1 MQALKNN
8 LFEKGYHDKCLGK
21 TFQTIFICFVLG
33 FLITVNS
40 QRLVT
45 AAWSSNT
52 HENTA
57 ICTASG
63 QQSSLQIVSDGAG
76 GVIIAWE
83 DTRNVH
89 FDIYAQRVDAHGN
102 VLWKKDGV
110 SICSAPENQNRPR
123 IVSDGSGGAIITWHD
138 VRNGISNSDI
148 YAQHIDADG
157 NVQWTKDGIPVC
169 AVANAQNSPCIA
181 TDGAGGA
188 IIIWQD
194 FRTNYADLCAQRIN
208 KNGESLWAKDGV
220 LVCGT
225 SGAQSAPVVVVD
237 GVGGVI
243 VVWQDFR
250 RTYADIYAQR
260 VDGSGKTAWERSGVA
275 LCNAP
280 GHESFPVITGNGA
293 EGAIVAW
300 VDTRNGNNDVF
311 AQQVDGNGTVQWLT
325 NGIPVCTVSG
335 NQNYPVMVSD
345 GAGGAIL
352 AWWDMRSGDFNIYAQ
367 RIDLTGNALWV
378 KDGLAV
384 CVEANIQNC
393 AYISSDGSGGA
404 IISWND
410 NRVSAFD
417 VYVQRVDP
425 KGLAKWN
432 NNGVAV
438 STAFDTQCFPVTIN
452 DGTGGAIIVWQDSR
466 DSDKSYWDV
475 YAQKIN
481 GQGSLGD

>member
-1 MQALKNN
+1 
-8 LFEKGYHDKCLGK
+8 
-21 TFQTIFICFVLG
+21 
-33 FLITVNS
+33 
-40 QRLVT
+40 
-45 AAWSSNT
+45 
-52 HENTA
+52 
-57 ICTASG
+57 
-63 QQSSLQIVSDGAG
+63 
-76 GVIIAWE
+76 
-83 DTRNVH
+83 
-89 FDIYAQRVDAHGN
+89 
-102 VLWKKDGV
+102 
-110 SICSAPENQNRPR
+110 
-123 IVSDGSGGAIITWHD
+123 
-138 VRNGISNSDI
+138 
-148 YAQHIDADG
+148 
-157 NVQWTKDGIPVC
+157 
-169 AVANAQNSPCIA
+169 
-181 TDGAGGA
+181 
-188 IIIWQD
+188 
-194 FRTNYADLCAQRIN
+194 
-208 KNGESLWAKDGV
+208 V

-225 SGAQSAPVVVVD
+225 SGAQSAPVVVDD

-311 AQQVDGNGTVQWLT
+311 AQQVDGNGSVQWLT

-335 NQNYPVMVSD
+335 NQNYPEIVSD
-345 GAGGAIL
+345 GSGGAIL

-384 CVEANIQNC
+384 CVEASIQNC
-393 AYISSDGSGGA
+393 VSISSDGSGGA
-404 IISWND
+404 IMAWND
-410 NRVSAFD
+410 NRNSAFD
-417 VYVQRVDP
+417 VYAQRIDP

-438 STAFDTQCFPVTIN
+438 CTAFDTQCFPVTFN

-466 DSDKSYWDV
+466 DKDKTYWDV

-481 GQGSLGD
+481 EQGSLGD

>member
-57 ICTASG
+57 VCTASG

-194 FRTNYADLCAQRIN
+194 FRTNYADLYAQRIN

-325 NGIPVCTVSG
+325 NGISVCTVSG

-417 VYVQRVDP
+417 VYVQRIDP

>member
-1 MQALKNN
+1 MINVLK
-8 LFEKGYHDKCLGK
+8 K
-21 TFQTIFICFVLG
+21 TFQTMFVYFVLG
-33 FLITVNS
+33 FFITINF
-40 QRLVT
+40 QNPVT
-45 AAWSSNT
+45 AAWSS
-52 HENTA
+52 HVRENTPV
-57 ICTASG
+57 CTVSG
-63 QQSSLQIVSDGAG
+63 QQSALQIISDGAG
-76 GVIIAWE
+76 GAIIAWE
-83 DTRNVH
+83 DARNVH
-89 FDIYAQRVDAHGN
+89 FDIFAQRVDAHGN
-102 VLWKKDGV
+102 VLWEKDGV

-123 IVSDGSGGAIITWHD
+123 IVSDGSGGAIITWQD
-138 VRNGISNSDI
+138 IRGGISNSDI
-148 YAQHIDADG
+148 YAQRIGADG

-169 AVANAQNSPCIA
+169 AVANAQNSPVIA

-194 FRTNYADLCAQRIN
+194 FRTNYADLCAQRVN
-208 KNGESLWAKDGV
+208 KNGELLWAKDGV

-225 SGAQSAPVVVVD
+225 SGAQGAPVVVDD

-280 GHESFPVITGNGA
+280 GHESFPVVAGNGA

-325 NGIPVCTVSG
+325 NGIPVCAVSG
-335 NQNYPVMVSD
+335 NQNYPVIVSD

-393 AYISSDGSGGA
+393 VSISSDGAGGA

-417 VYVQRVDP
+417 VYAQRIDP
-425 KGLAKWN
+425 KGLTKWG
-432 NNGVAV
+432 NNGVPV
-438 STAFDTQCFPVTIN
+438 STASDTQCFPVLVK
-452 DGTGGAIIVWQDSR
+452 DGAGGAIIVWQDSR

-475 YAQKIN
+475 YTQKIN
-481 GQGSLGD
+481 GQGSPGD

>member
-89 FDIYAQRVDAHGN
+89 FDIYAQRIDAHGN

-194 FRTNYADLCAQRIN
+194 FRTNYADLYAQRIN

-417 VYVQRVDP
+417 VYVQRIDP

-452 DGTGGAIIVWQDSR
+452 DGTGGAIIIWQDSR

>member
-194 FRTNYADLCAQRIN
+194 FRTNYADLYAQRIN

-417 VYVQRVDP
+417 VYVQRIDP

>member
-335 NQNYPVMVSD
+335 NQNYPVIVSD

-404 IISWND
+404 IIAWND

-417 VYVQRVDP
+417 VYVQRIDP

>member
-40 QRLVT
+40 QQMVT

-123 IVSDGSGGAIITWHD
+123 IVSDGAGGAIITWHD

-194 FRTNYADLCAQRIN
+194 FRTNYADLYAQRIN

-417 VYVQRVDP
+417 VYVQRIDP

-452 DGTGGAIIVWQDSR
+452 DGTGGAIIIWQDSR

>member
-89 FDIYAQRVDAHGN
+89 FDIYAQRIDAHGN

-194 FRTNYADLCAQRIN
+194 FRTNYADLYAQRIN

-452 DGTGGAIIVWQDSR
+452 DGTGGAIIIWQDSR

>member
-1 MQALKNN
+1 MINVLK
-8 LFEKGYHDKCLGK
+8 K

-33 FLITVNS
+33 FLIRVNS
-40 QRLVT
+40 QQLTT
-45 AAWSSNT
+45 AAWSS
-52 HENTA
+52 HLRENTP
-57 ICTASG
+57 ICKASG
-63 QQSSLQIVSDGAG
+63 QQSSLQIVSDGVG
-76 GVIIAWE
+76 GAIIAWE

-89 FDIYAQRVDAHGN
+89 FDIYAQRIDAHGN
-102 VLWKKDGV
+102 ILWMKDGI

-123 IVSDGSGGAIITWHD
+123 IVSDGAGGAIITWHD

-148 YAQHIDADG
+148 YAQHIDGDG
-157 NVQWTKDGIPVC
+157 NVQWVKDGIPVC
-169 AVANAQNSPCIA
+169 GVANAQNSPCIA

-188 IIIWQD
+188 VIIWQD

-208 KNGESLWAKDGV
+208 KNGELLWAKDGV

-225 SGAQSAPVVVVD
+225 SGAQSAPVVVDD

-260 VDGSGKTAWERSGVA
+260 VDGSGKTAWERSGIA

-325 NGIPVCTVSG
+325 NGIPVCTASG
-335 NQNYPVMVSD
+335 NQNYPMITGD

-352 AWWDMRSGDFNIYAQ
+352 TWWDMRSGDFNIYAQ
-367 RIDLTGNALWV
+367 RMDLTGNALWV

-384 CVEANIQNC
+384 CIEAGIQNC
-393 AYISSDGSGGA
+393 SYISSDGSGGA
-404 IISWND
+404 IIAWND
-410 NRVSAFD
+410 NRISAFD
-417 VYVQRVDP
+417 VYVQRIDP
-425 KGLAKWN
+425 KGLAKWSDK
-432 NNGVAV
+432 GVAV
-438 STAFDTQCFPVTIN
+438 SIASDTQCFPVLVN

-466 DSDKSYWDV
+466 DKDKSYWDV

>member
-194 FRTNYADLCAQRIN
+194 FRTNYADLYAQRIN

-225 SGAQSAPVVVVD
+225 SGAQGAPVVVVD
-237 GVGGVI
+237 GVGGII

-452 DGTGGAIIVWQDSR
+452 DGTGGAIIIWQDSR

>member
-1 MQALKNN
+1 MINVLK
-8 LFEKGYHDKCLGK
+8 K

-33 FLITVNS
+33 FLITVNF

-45 AAWSSNT
+45 AGWSS
-52 HENTA
+52 HLRENTA
-57 ICTASG
+57 ICTTPG

-76 GVIIAWE
+76 GAIIAWE

-89 FDIYAQRVDAHGN
+89 FDIYAQRVDSHGN
-102 VLWKKDGV
+102 VLWMKDGV

-123 IVSDGSGGAIITWHD
+123 IISDGAGGAIITWHD
-138 VRNGISNSDI
+138 VRSGISNSDV
-148 YAQHIDADG
+148 YAQRIDGDG
-157 NVQWTKDGIPVC
+157 NVQWTKDGIPICTEV
-169 AVANAQNSPCIA
+169 NAQNSPCIA

-188 IIIWQD
+188 VIIWQD

-208 KNGESLWAKDGV
+208 KNGESLWAKDSV

-225 SGAQSAPVVVVD
+225 SGAQSAPVVVDD

-260 VDGSGKTAWERSGVA
+260 VDGSGKIAWERSGVA

-335 NQNYPVMVSD
+335 NQNYPVIVSD

-367 RIDLTGNALWV
+367 RIDLTGNALWI

-384 CVEANIQNC
+384 CVESSIQNC
-393 AYISSDGSGGA
+393 VSISSDGSGGA
-404 IISWND
+404 IMAWND

-417 VYVQRVDP
+417 VYAQRIDP
-425 KGLAKWN
+425 KGLAKWS

-466 DSDKSYWDV
+466 DKDKSYWDV

-481 GQGSLGD
+481 GQGSPGD

>member
-1 MQALKNN
+1 MINVLK
-8 LFEKGYHDKCLGK
+8 K
-21 TFQTIFICFVLG
+21 TFQTMFVYFVLG
-33 FLITVNS
+33 FLITINL
-40 QRLVT
+40 QNPVT
-45 AAWSSNT
+45 AAWSSNLR
-52 HENTA
+52 ENTPV
-57 ICTASG
+57 CTASG
-63 QQSSLQIVSDGAG
+63 QQSSLQIISDGAG
-76 GVIIAWE
+76 GAIIAWE
-83 DTRNVH
+83 DARNVH
-89 FDIYAQRVDAHGN
+89 FDIFAQRVDADGN

-123 IVSDGSGGAIITWHD
+123 IVSDGSGGAIITWQD
-138 VRNGISNSDI
+138 IRGGISNSDI
-148 YAQHIDADG
+148 YAQRIGADG
-157 NVQWTKDGIPVC
+157 NVQWTKDGIPIC
-169 AVANAQNSPCIA
+169 TEANAQNSPCIA
-181 TDGAGGA
+181 ADGAGGA

-225 SGAQSAPVVVVD
+225 SGAQSAPVVVDD

-335 NQNYPVMVSD
+335 NQNYPVIVSD

-384 CVEANIQNC
+384 CVEASIQNC
-393 AYISSDGSGGA
+393 VYISSDGSGGA

-410 NRVSAFD
+410 NRISAFD
-417 VYVQRVDP
+417 VYAQRIDP
-425 KGLAKWN
+425 KGLAKWS

-438 STAFDTQCFPVTIN
+438 STAFDTQCFPVMIN
-452 DGTGGAIIVWQDSR
+452 DGRGGAIIVWQDSR
-466 DSDKSYWDV
+466 DKDKTYWDV

-481 GQGSLGD
+481 GQGFLGD

>member
-1 MQALKNN
+1 MINVLK
-8 LFEKGYHDKCLGK
+8 K

-33 FLITVNS
+33 FLITVNF

-45 AAWSSNT
+45 AGWSS
-52 HENTA
+52 HLRENTA
-57 ICTASG
+57 ICTTPG

-76 GVIIAWE
+76 GAIIAWE

-89 FDIYAQRVDAHGN
+89 FDIYAQRVDSHGN
-102 VLWKKDGV
+102 VLWMKDGV

-123 IVSDGSGGAIITWHD
+123 IISDGAGGAIITWHD
-138 VRNGISNSDI
+138 VRSGISNSDV
-148 YAQHIDADG
+148 YAQRIDGDG
-157 NVQWTKDGIPVC
+157 NVQWTKDGIPICTEV
-169 AVANAQNSPCIA
+169 NAQNSPCIA

-188 IIIWQD
+188 VIIWQD

-225 SGAQSAPVVVVD
+225 SGAQSAPVVVDD

-260 VDGSGKTAWERSGVA
+260 VDGSGKIAWERSGVA

-335 NQNYPVMVSD
+335 NQNYPVIVSD

-367 RIDLTGNALWV
+367 RIDLTGNALWI

-384 CVEANIQNC
+384 CVESSIQNC
-393 AYISSDGSGGA
+393 VSISSDGSGGA
-404 IISWND
+404 IMAWND

-417 VYVQRVDP
+417 VYAQRIDP
-425 KGLAKWN
+425 KGLAKWS

-466 DSDKSYWDV
+466 DKDKSYWDV

-481 GQGSLGD
+481 GQGSPGD